1 MADSKAEVLI
11 RTCTVADVEQAPNV
25 GELLDEY
32 AMEVATEGLGKAVPQ
47 WWLYHRMESTGLLHV
62 LGAYSDDTLVGFITL
77 VVMQRPHY
85 EGLVASYESFF
96 VASEFR
102 RTGAGTQLL
111 RRAESLARSLGAL
124 GLFVN
129 AGVGSRL
136 ERMLDASPPC
146 RNTHRVFFRRLT

>member
-1 MADSKAEVLI
+1 MIDPIII
-11 RTCTVADVEQAPNV
+11 RLCTVAEIERAPNI
-25 GELLDEY
+25 GALLDEY
-32 AMEVATEGLGKAVPQ
+32 ASEVATEGLGDAIPQ

-62 LGAYSDDTLVGFITL
+62 LGAFSGETLIGLISL

-96 VASEFR
+96 VAAEFR
-102 RTGAGTQLL
+102 RTGAGTRLL
-111 RRAESLARSLGAL
+111 RTAEALAQSLGAL

-129 AGVGSRL
+129 AGIGSRL
-136 ERMLDASPPC
+136 ERMLEASPAY